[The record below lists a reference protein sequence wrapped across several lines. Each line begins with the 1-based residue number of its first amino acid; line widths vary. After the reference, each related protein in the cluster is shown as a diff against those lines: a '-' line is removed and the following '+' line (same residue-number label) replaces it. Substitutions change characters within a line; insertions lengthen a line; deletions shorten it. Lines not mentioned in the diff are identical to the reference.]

1 MSVSALF
8 LMGSMAIFLLGT
20 FQGFL
25 AQTLPI
31 RMPMDAPLAAM
42 ARLQY
47 LFWGIAVFGL
57 GALAYL
63 PRERA
68 ATRHEP
74 LARLGFWLMFLG
86 FNLALFPTRLRR
98 SPAFVSDPL
107 TLLSTGVGP
116 EVPLGVVLFLAGT
129 ALCIGAGARLTGWT
143 RS

>member
-25 AQTLPI
+25 AQTLPM
-31 RMPMDAPLAAM
+31 RMPIDAPLVAM

-47 LFWGIAVFGL
+47 LFSGIAVFGL

-63 PRERA
+63 PRDPA
-68 ATRHEP
+68 ATGHEA
-74 LARLGFWLMFLG
+74 LARPGFWLMFLG

-116 EVPLGVVLFLAGT
+116 EVPLGVVLFVAGT
-129 ALCIGAGARLTGWT
+129 TLCMLGCARLTGRT